1 MKIEI
6 TFDEENNEFANVM
19 VDGQT
24 FEYVQGRPDGYG
36 GYGWVLERHLTDTI
50 GSFVVDNVMG
60 IIPNL
65 INLRSIQG
73 RLKTWEQTDDSIVL
87 ALAEECCD

>member
-6 TFDEENNEFANVM
+6 TFDEEDNEFANVT

-24 FEYVQGRPDGYG
+24 FKYVQGRPNGYG
-36 GYGWVLERHLTDTI
+36 GYGWILEKQLTDTI

-65 INLRSIQG
+65 IKLRSIQG
-73 RLKTWEQTDDSIVL
+73 RLGTWEQTTDSIVL
-87 ALAEECCD
+87 ELAEECCD